1 MINDEDDSN
10 DIDEDFYL
18 KNIIQIRYNGKFFT
32 GVFCAKSVNY
42 AFDEFVETLLRN
54 AHIKPEQNDSILQL
68 HFKTTLMPADDAIV
82 SFMWNRALEAEKND
96 IKIIYT
102 IFDHGGWRF
111 FGRI

>member
-1 MINDEDDSN
+1 MINDEYESDDV
-10 DIDEDFYL
+10 DEDFYL

-32 GVFCAKSVNY
+32 GVFCAKSVHD

-54 AHIKPEQNDSILQL
+54 GHIKTEQKNSILQL
-68 HFKTTLMPADDAIV
+68 QLKNTLMPADEAIV
-82 SFMWNRALEAEKND
+82 SFMWNHALVAEKMD
-96 IKIIYT
+96 TKIIYS